1 MGSAYVKGVE
11 MTRKTSAAT
20 VFVMTIL
27 FLLAGGVHPLLAQG
41 GSAEG
46 GEGSSVRLV
55 VTIAAIWLAIMAAV
69 ITVVVVTRRK
79 AGEEERKSKE
89 E

>member
-1 MGSAYVKGVE
+1 MA
-11 MTRKTSAAT
+11 RKTAAIIIVMAIL
-20 VFVMTIL
+20 VF
-27 FLLAGGVHPLLAQG
+27 LAGEMHPLLAQG

-46 GEGSSVRLV
+46 GEGSSVRLI